1 MTFEHHFLIPFDIF
15 LEDNANSLELD
26 SRGKKFVDLGDT
38 FSSQFL
44 GDYYLLSKGDKKKP
58 QGKDLLLCCFSN
70 HDNLTL
76 SNLIEHH
83 NTSFGELLNNID
95 TIHKIQALSE
105 QIESLCQHSLK
116 LT

>member
-1 MTFEHHFLIPFDIF
+1 MF
-15 LEDNANSLELD
+15 LEDNGNSLELD
-26 SRGKKFVDLGDT
+26 SRGKKLVDLGDA

-44 GDYYLLSKGDKKKP
+44 GEYYLLLKGDKKKP

-83 NTSFGELLNNID
+83 NALSSFGELLYNID

-105 QIESLCQHSLK
+105 QTESPCQHSLK
-116 LT
+116 LI